1 MSTKPNSSQAQSNG
15 AHPNGADSS
24 QAQPP
29 APPAASRDAQ
39 QVLAEE
45 FLTARSKILDLA
57 ATLDRLDRASGNVD
71 HAAQMQLL
79 IQGLETLLDGQADKA
94 RRVQLLMS
102 RHYDPDWRKTYGLH

>member
-1 MSTKPNSSQAQSNG
+1 MSTKPNASPDHRS
-15 AHPNGADSS
+15 
-24 QAQPP
+24 
-29 APPAASRDAQ
+29 APPVASRDAQ

-57 ATLDRLDRASGNVD
+57 ATLDRLERANGNLD

-79 IQGLETLLDGQADKA
+79 IHGMEILLDGEVDKA

-102 RHYDPDWRKTYGLH
+102 RLYDPEWRKTYGLH